1 MVKLR
6 VAAMLGDVQLW
17 CSAKSF
23 MDVFYVS
30 SKGVDLVALQ
40 KAFTE
45 SLGFLQVASVDAE
58 CVKETCLRGWDD
70 FEDCLVAVK
79 AECCRVQA
87 PGSAPALRSFLENAT
102 QATVLPLED
111 GVSTGNA
118 VILLVI

>member
-1 MVKLR
+1 MSDLVN
-6 VAAMLGDVQLW
+6 AAFDYLIQTGELPDRA
-17 CSAKSF
+17 SGA
-23 MDVFYVS
+23 
-30 SKGVDLVALQ
+30 KGVDPVDLQ
-40 KAFTE
+40 KAFLE
-45 SLGFLQVASVDAE
+45 SLSFLQVASVDAE
-58 CVKETCLRGWDD
+58 CVKEACLRGWDD

-79 AECCRVQA
+79 AECCCVQA

>member
-1 MVKLR
+1 MSDLVN
-6 VAAMLGDVQLW
+6 AAFDYLIQTGELPDR
-17 CSAKSF
+17 AF
-23 MDVFYVS
+23 
-30 SKGVDLVALQ
+30 VDPVALQ

-58 CVKETCLRGWDD
+58 CVKEACLRGWDD
-70 FEDCLVAVK
+70 LEDRLVAVT